1 MDADHLLAVGRVARA
16 HGVRGRILLVPYNA
30 DSEGL
35 TKVPAFWLRAGE
47 GEPRRF
53 EVARAER
60 ANLGYLVALRGVD
73 DRDAA
78 NALRG
83 QEALV
88 ERSQLPVP
96 DDGEM
101 YAADLVGFAVRD
113 QSGRERGQVVG
124 MEAAGPQDL
133 LRVRGQERES
143 LVPLALV
150 RQVDEEH
157 RLVVVEV
164 PEGLFELEE

>member
-1 MDADHLLAVGRVARA
+1 MDAGHLLAVGRVARP
-16 HGVRGRILLVPYNA
+16 HGIRGRILLVPYNA
-30 DSEGL
+30 ESEGL
-35 TKVPAFWLRAGE
+35 TRVPALWLRAGE

-53 EVARAER
+53 EVSRAER

-78 NALRG
+78 DALRG

-88 ERSQLPVP
+88 ERSELPAP

-101 YAADLVGFAVRD
+101 YAADLIGFAVQD
-113 QSGRERGQVVG
+113 QSGAARGEVVG
-124 MEAAGPQDL
+124 LVAAGLQDL
-133 LRVRGQERES
+133 LRVRGPERES
-143 LVPLALV
+143 LVSLALV
-150 RQVDEEH
+150 KQVDEAN